1 MHQFCS
7 SKYAKYLPYLSLGF
21 LAELCSITKIVFV
34 YIDKYTY
41 ACHCRHA
48 GQRVIH
54 DYYYKP
60 NPIFYG
66 DGNRYFGV
74 ELEIDDA
81 GENNTNAAKI
91 ADIANCE
98 EEHIY
103 CKHDGSLNE
112 GFEIVTHPMTLDY
125 HLNHVPW
132 AAVLAKAKELGYRSH
147 QSGTCG
153 LHVHVPC
160 DIGDKRKIFFLC

>member
-1 MHQFCS
+1 MIQ
-7 SKYAKYLPYLSLGF
+7 
-21 LAELCSITKIVFV
+21 
-34 YIDKYTY
+34 
-41 ACHCRHA
+41 
-48 GQRVIH
+48 

-91 ADIANCE
+91 VNIANHD

-153 LHVHVPC
+153 LHVHVLC